1 MAATKQADTI
11 KYIMSNGFVDYYE
24 LLQVDDD
31 ATPATIKS
39 AYRTLA
45 KMCHPDILGEAEGHN
60 ICILLNEAYEVLTD
74 PDKRAAYDVQLE
86 QALEADEDDYTGEA
100 LSRWIANTKMGKN
113 EEADENRAVFVVGGG
128 GYVEVYG
135 VVFICHCVHSFPYP
149 VHVPSCLPT
158 QKQDEATCIGC
169 KQCVWCAPATFR
181 IEPVHGRSRVFAQ
194 WIDNEDNLQS
204 AIDACPVSC
213 IHWVER
219 EQLPALEYVMQN
231 VVARENVGVMMA
243 GQGRP
248 VEDVFQATDRFLKQR
263 ERKYV
268 IRHKGGEGMGHG
280 CVVGCGSCD
289 WSQHTSSLLHT
300 HILCTHLYTT
310 VITTNCPPQ
319 HREQKEALRQRYS
332 KQQEAARRAAA
343 QAVAEKQAS
352 WFNTAMGSLFGMS
365 DVMRGNMGYGG
376 PGDGKV
382 GRRKRKGPVR
392 YSNPNTGGTI
402 PPERALVPV
411 SVNAKRPHDYLE
423 Y

>member
-1 MAATKQADTI
+1 M
-11 KYIMSNGFVDYYE
+11 
-24 LLQVDDD
+24 
-31 ATPATIKS
+31 
-39 AYRTLA
+39 
-45 KMCHPDILGEAEGHN
+45 
-60 ICILLNEAYEVLTD
+60 
-74 PDKRAAYDVQLE
+74 
-86 QALEADEDDYTGEA
+86 
-100 LSRWIANTKMGKN
+100 
-113 EEADENRAVFVVGGG
+113 
-128 GYVEVYG
+128 
-135 VVFICHCVHSFPYP
+135 
-149 VHVPSCLPT
+149 
-158 QKQDEATCIGC
+158 
-169 KQCVWCAPATFR
+169 
-181 IEPVHGRSRVFAQ
+181 FAQ

-268 IRHKGGEGMGHG
+268 CVMECGG
-280 CVVGCGSCD
+280 
-289 WSQHTSSLLHT
+289 WWWT
-300 HILCTHLYTT
+300 CTHKTIYMYTHLVPCT
-310 VITTNCPPQ
+310 CTKLSAYARLLITITHTN

-343 QAVAEKQAS
+343 EAVAEKQAS
-352 WFNTAMGSLFGMS
+352 WFNSALGSLFGMS
-365 DVMRGNMGYGG
+365 DVMRSNMGYYNGQ
-376 PGDGKV
+376 GDGKV
-382 GRRKRKGPVR
+382 GRRKRRGPVR
-392 YSNPNTGGTI
+392 YNPNTGGTI